1 MMKTE
6 VREANGFSAWVETR
20 TVKDSSIVA
29 MEAFLKEANEN
40 NRATITAKGYI
51 DGYSFTPNYFAGDE
65 DVVEVYVDDVLIW
78 KKKF

>member
-6 VREANGFSAWVETR
+6 VREAIGFSAWVETR
-20 TVKDSSIVA
+20 TVKDSSVVT

-40 NRATITAKGYI
+40 NRATITTSGYI

-65 DVVEVYVDDVLIW
+65 DVVEVYVDDILIW